1 MNQIIIGFILILIG
15 LFPILAVQLEWDFF
29 FENHRAQPLKDILGP
44 IWMKR
49 FYLLLGFVFIL
60 VGLLCIFRFIGHEV
74 EVVNKGEMVHEEVSE
89 EAIIKE
95 LGLNR
100 KFYHGIKVLADA
112 GNQDLI
118 HEALVLISDKAPK
131 FFNIVTNNIEEIRQS
146 KGPFTMGPV
155 KSVPRTER
163 VEFSN
168 FAGQYSKYNV
178 AGFLVHEATHI
189 GDHHKGLPYTKKAE
203 IKARE
208 TEIALF
214 RTLGEG
220 EGRNYEGIIQFIEN
234 EINMIRGGRLYREL
248 P

>member
-1 MNQIIIGFILILIG
+1 VNQIFIGIILLIG
-15 LFPILAVQLEWDFF
+15 LFPILAVQFEWDFF
-29 FENHRAQPLKDILGP
+29 IENHRTQPLKDILGP

-49 FYLLLGFVFIL
+49 FYILLGFAFIL
-60 VGLLCIFRFIGHEV
+60 VGLLCMFRIIELEV
-74 EVVNKGEMVHEEVSE
+74 EVENKAEMVKEEVSE
-89 EAIIKE
+89 EDIIKE
-95 LGLNR
+95 LGLSR
-100 KFYHGIKVLADA
+100 KFYYGIKVLADA

-131 FFNIVTNNIEEIRQS
+131 FFNIVTNNVEEIRQS
-146 KGPFTMGPV
+146 KGPFAMGPV
-155 KSVPRTER
+155 KSVPRAKR

-189 GDHHKGLPYTKKAE
+189 VDYHNGLPYTKKAE

-208 TEIALF
+208 TDIALF
-214 RTLGEG
+214 RTLGEV
-220 EGRNYEGIIQFIEN
+220 EGRNYKEIIQFIEN
-234 EINMIRGGRLYREL
+234 EIDMIRKGRLYRDL